1 MKIISFLCI
10 GFFLFLS
17 NNSMSQEASDT
28 GNSIHLMFRVL
39 GWQPNEAI
47 GIKYPANVSK
57 EQIQADL
64 AALAQAHG
72 WTYSEKSLEI
82 KYENG
87 DKVAWQGGRLSEKHR
102 LDTNFRLNFQVLRD
116 QFSGAKGIIID
127 VFGNRGFA
135 YQDVFTSGVV
145 ANDKSNRDH
154 QKWRSQF
161 RYEKRWTGPITFGG
175 LLNYRIRYTVD
186 LGQLSE
192 NLNLPMLNAKS
203 SFSKVWFLKE
213 FPLVIFA
220 ILLPGITAHL
230 FLRRGGIINE
240 RGKVK
245 FKPIQFI
252 IIYLEFYVT
261 IGAPIHFGFVHICA
275 AATESTLFG
284 ILLSIVPA
292 TLICFLILL
301 RILHH
306 YEKAS
311 RGTTWSFRENILTNL
326 RMIVLGT
333 PALLLPIC
341 FLATQKIFPN
351 LSSFFFILLLLA
363 QYAILTALFAC
374 MMPLVLGW
382 IWKGTPLE
390 DEKLCHRLQQLADKA
405 GIDCR
410 NIVLL
415 KTKSSKLANAWV
427 AGILAKWRS
436 VFLTDYLLEHL
447 SSDEIEAIFAHE
459 LGHIK
464 HRHLL
469 KQVAW
474 IVLGFGGHLLLARLN
489 LFLFSFLT
497 GIPSW
502 LYWLLFVGVH
512 FGVIFLLVQ
521 FGLMRFW
528 RQMEFEADAYAVEL
542 TRQATVFLQ
551 ALRKLIQ
558 LNDAPEDLD
567 TFNEML
573 STHPNFKARADGLEK
588 LSSRGDVRW

>member
-1 MKIISFLCI
+1 M
-10 GFFLFLS
+10 LS
-17 NNSMSQEASDT
+17 NNSGSQESSDT
-28 GNSIHLMFRVL
+28 GNTIHLMFRVL

-57 EQIQADL
+57 AQIQADL
-64 AALAQAHG
+64 SALAQSHG

-87 DKVAWQGGRLSEKHR
+87 NKVAWQVGNLSEKQR
-102 LDTNFRLNFQVLRD
+102 LDTHFRLNFQVLRD
-116 QFSGAKGIIID
+116 QFSNANGIIID

-135 YQDVFTSGVV
+135 YQDVLTSGVV
-145 ANDKSNRDH
+145 SNDKSNLDH

-161 RYEKRWTGPITFGG
+161 SPEKRWTGPITFGG

-186 LGQLSE
+186 LGQFSE
-192 NLNLPMLNAKS
+192 KLTLPTLNAKS

-220 ILLPGITAHL
+220 ILLPGITAYL
-230 FLRRGGIINE
+230 FLRRGRIIND

-261 IGAPIHFGFVHICA
+261 IGATIHFGCVHICS

-301 RILHH
+301 RLLHD
-306 YEKAS
+306 YEKTS
-311 RGTTWSFRENILTNL
+311 RGTTWSFRENFLTNL
-326 RMIVLGT
+326 RMIVLGM

-351 LSSFFFILLLLA
+351 LSSFFFLLLLLA

-374 MMPLVLGW
+374 LMPLVLGW
-382 IWKGTPLE
+382 IWKATPLE
-390 DEKLCHRLQQLADKA
+390 DEKLRLCLQQLTGKA

-410 NIVLL
+410 NIVVL
-415 KTKSSKLANAWV
+415 KTKSRKLANAWV
-427 AGILAKWRS
+427 AGIFPKRRS

-447 SSDEIEAIFAHE
+447 RYDEIETIFAHE
-459 LGHIK
+459 LGHLK

-469 KQVAW
+469 NQVAW
-474 IVLGFGGHLLLARLN
+474 IVLGFGGQLLLARLN
-489 LFLFSFLT
+489 LFLFSFLM

-512 FGVIFLLVQ
+512 FGVIFLLAQ

-542 TRQATVFLQ
+542 TQEPEVFLQ

-558 LNDAPEDLD
+558 LNDAPEDMD
-567 TFNEML
+567 KFNEML
-573 STHPNFKARADGLEK
+573 STHPNFKARADALEK
-588 LSSRGDVRW
+588 LSSRGGGMSDGRGFSYREP

>member
-1 MKIISFLCI
+1 
-10 GFFLFLS
+10 
-17 NNSMSQEASDT
+17 
-28 GNSIHLMFRVL
+28 
-39 GWQPNEAI
+39 
-47 GIKYPANVSK
+47 
-57 EQIQADL
+57 
-64 AALAQAHG
+64 
-72 WTYSEKSLEI
+72 
-82 KYENG
+82 
-87 DKVAWQGGRLSEKHR
+87 
-102 LDTNFRLNFQVLRD
+102 
-116 QFSGAKGIIID
+116 
-127 VFGNRGFA
+127 
-135 YQDVFTSGVV
+135 
-145 ANDKSNRDH
+145 
-154 QKWRSQF
+154 
-161 RYEKRWTGPITFGG
+161 
-175 LLNYRIRYTVD
+175 
-186 LGQLSE
+186 
-192 NLNLPMLNAKS
+192 
-203 SFSKVWFLKE
+203 
-213 FPLVIFA
+213 
-220 ILLPGITAHL
+220 
-230 FLRRGGIINE
+230 
-240 RGKVK
+240 
-245 FKPIQFI
+245 
-252 IIYLEFYVT
+252 
-261 IGAPIHFGFVHICA
+261 
-275 AATESTLFG
+275 
-284 ILLSIVPA
+284 
-292 TLICFLILL
+292 
-301 RILHH
+301 
-306 YEKAS
+306 
-311 RGTTWSFRENILTNL
+311 
-326 RMIVLGT
+326 
-333 PALLLPIC
+333 
-341 FLATQKIFPN
+341 
-351 LSSFFFILLLLA
+351 
-363 QYAILTALFAC
+363 

>member
-1 MKIISFLCI
+1 MSTLSFLLNKMISILFI

-17 NNSMSQEASDT
+17 RNSMSQETSDT
-28 GNSIHLMFRVL
+28 RASIHLTFRVL
-39 GWQPNEAI
+39 GWQPHEAI
-47 GIKYPANVSK
+47 GIKYRAKVSK

-72 WTYSEKSLEI
+72 WTYSEKSFEI
-82 KYENG
+82 TYEKG
-87 DKVAWQGGRLSEKHR
+87 DKVAWQRGKLSEKDR
-102 LDTNFRLNFQVLRD
+102 LDTHFTLNFEVLRE
-116 QFSGAKGIIID
+116 QFSSAEHIIID
-127 VFGNRGFA
+127 VVGNRGFA
-135 YQDVFTSGVV
+135 YQDTFTSSGV
-145 ANDKSNRDH
+145 ANDKSNPDN

-161 RYEKRWTGPITFGG
+161 PYEKKWTGPISLGG
-175 LLNYRIRYTVD
+175 LSNYRMRYT
-186 LGQLSE
+186 LHSEQLSE
-192 NLNLPMLNAKS
+192 TVKLPTLNANS
-203 SFSKVWFLKE
+203 SFSKGWFLKE
-213 FPLVIFA
+213 FPLLIFT

-230 FLRRGGIINE
+230 FLRRGGLLNE

-245 FKPIQFI
+245 FKPLQFI
-252 IIYLEFYVT
+252 VINFEFYLT
-261 IGAPIHFGFVHICA
+261 IGAPIHFGCVHILA

-284 ILLSIVPA
+284 ILLSIGPV
-292 TLICFLILL
+292 TLVCFLILL
-301 RILHH
+301 LILHH
-306 YEKAS
+306 YQKAS
-311 RGTTWSFRENILTNL
+311 HGTTWSFRENFLTNL
-326 RMIVLGT
+326 RMMVLGA

-351 LSSFFFILLLLA
+351 LSSLFFLLFLLA
-363 QYAILTALFAC
+363 QYAILIALFAC
-374 MMPLVLGW
+374 VVPLVLGW

-390 DEKLCHRLQQLADKA
+390 DEKLCLRLQQLAAKA
-405 GIDCR
+405 GIDYR

-415 KTKSSKLANAWV
+415 KTKNSKLANAWV
-427 AGILAKWRS
+427 AGITTKWRS

-447 SSDEIEAIFAHE
+447 THDEIETIFAHE

-474 IVLGFGGHLLLARLN
+474 IVLGFGGQLILAHLS

-497 GIPSW
+497 GVPSW
-502 LYWLLFVGVH
+502 LHWLLFLSVH
-512 FGVIFLLVQ
+512 FGMIFLLAQ

-528 RQMEFEADAYAVEL
+528 RGMEFEADAYAVEL
-542 TRQATVFLQ
+542 TRQPAIFLQ

-573 STHPNFKARADGLEK
+573 STHPNFTTRAEALQ
-588 LSSRGDVRW
+588 

>member
-1 MKIISFLCI
+1 
-10 GFFLFLS
+10 
-17 NNSMSQEASDT
+17 MSQESSDT
-28 GNSIHLMFRVL
+28 QASIHLTFRVL

-57 EQIQADL
+57 QQIQSDM

-72 WTYSEKSLEI
+72 WTYSEKSREI
-82 KYENG
+82 KYEKG
-87 DKVAWQGGRLSEKHR
+87 DKVAWQEGRLSEKHR
-102 LDTNFRLNFQVLRD
+102 LDTHFTLNFQVLRE
-116 QFSGAKGIIID
+116 QFPGAERIIID
-127 VFGNRGFA
+127 VLGNRGFA
-135 YQDVFTSGVV
+135 YQDAFTSGVV
-145 ANDKSNRDH
+145 ANDKSDLDN

-161 RYEKRWTGPITFGG
+161 PSEKRWTGPISLGG
-175 LLNYRIRYTVD
+175 LSNYRIRYT
-186 LGQLSE
+186 LHSGQLSE
-192 NLNLPMLNAKS
+192 KVKLPTLNAKT
-203 SFSKVWFLKE
+203 SFSKVWFLKV
-213 FPLVIFA
+213 FPLLIFA

-230 FLRRGGIINE
+230 FLRRGGILNE

-245 FKPIQFI
+245 FKPLQFI
-252 IIYLEFYVT
+252 IINLEFYVT
-261 IGAPIHFGFVHICA
+261 VGAPIHFGCVHIFA

-284 ILLSIVPA
+284 ILLSIVPV

-311 RGTTWSFRENILTNL
+311 CSTTWSFRENVLTNL
-326 RMIVLGT
+326 RMIVLGA

-341 FLATQKIFPN
+341 FLATQIVFPD
-351 LSSFFFILLLLA
+351 LSFLSFILLLLA

-374 MMPLVLGW
+374 VMPLVLGW
-382 IWKGTPLE
+382 VWKGNPLE
-390 DEKLCHRLQQLADKA
+390 DEKLRHRLQQLADKA
-405 GIDCR
+405 EINCR

-415 KTKSSKLANAWV
+415 QTKSSKLANAWV
-427 AGILAKWRS
+427 AGILGKWRS

-447 SSDEIEAIFAHE
+447 TPDEIETVFAHE

-464 HRHLL
+464 HHHLL

-474 IVLGFGGHLLLARLN
+474 IVLGFGGQLLLAHLN

-497 GIPSW
+497 GILSW
-502 LYWLLFVGVH
+502 LYWLLFMGVH
-512 FGVIFLLVQ
+512 FGVIFLLGL

-528 RQMEFEADAYAVEL
+528 RRMEFEADAYAVQL
-542 TRQATVFLQ
+542 TQKPTVFLQ

-558 LNDAPEDLD
+558 LNDAPEDFD

-573 STHPNFKARADGLEK
+573 STHPNFKARADAIEK
-588 LSSRGDVRW
+588 L